1 MSRPTKKQVSRAIER
16 DADFRTLKMCVK
28 YLDKVCS
35 PRMRKPTLEFL
46 WNRFVKP

>member
-1 MSRPTKKQVSRAIER
+1 MKKPPKQKAWAIDR
-16 DADFRTLKMCVK
+16 DPDFSALTMCVK

-46 WNRFVKP
+46 WRRFSSD